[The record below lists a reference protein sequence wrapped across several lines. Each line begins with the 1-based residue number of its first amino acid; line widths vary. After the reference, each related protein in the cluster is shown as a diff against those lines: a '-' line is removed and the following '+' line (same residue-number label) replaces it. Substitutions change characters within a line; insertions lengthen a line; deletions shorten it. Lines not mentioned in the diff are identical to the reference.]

1 VSLHARLRRL
11 EQQISVARSCP
22 ACRHRQGRAVLIEAH
37 KLPDGTVVP
46 NEPEP
51 VPCAVCGQVPERII
65 EVVLSEVQAPG
76 VESASTEADG
86 SSGECRRVTESG

>member
-1 VSLHARLRRL
+1 VSLHARLSRL
-11 EQQISVARSCP
+11 EQQIGVAHSCP

-37 KLPDGTVVP
+37 KQPDGTVVS
-46 NEPEP
+46 NELEP

-65 EVVLSEVQAPG
+65 EVVLSEVQTPG
-76 VESASTEADG
+76 LESASPEADG